1 MSTYNIREKFSYVI
15 ASSSIDYIR
24 NYNFNSATVSDIP
37 LSMAN
42 SDSEIPITVNMT
54 TTVPWML
61 IVDPNTGR
69 DLRYPSGNVVLQP
82 SSSAVVLVK
91 LDLPSDIE
99 NTPESILYPNI
110 NLEIKS
116 GSFPIILPSSA
127 ALPKNVI
134 VTQNDIY
141 TISVGERV
149 EVNIAV
155 YDVDGNQ
162 DTSAIV
168 EWKSNNMSIVQVE
181 QPENTQADYNPYTP
195 RIVRGISP
203 GETTVIIDAGNSRT
217 TTIKFTVR
225 EPSTPA
231 DTSSRGGDGASRTPQ
246 A

>member
-1 MSTYNIREKFSYVI
+1 MSAYNIREKFSYAI

-54 TTVPWML
+54 ATVPWIR
-61 IVDPNTGR
+61 IVDPNTGNN
-69 DLRYPSGNVVLQP
+69 LRYPTGNVVLQP

-116 GSFPIILPSSA
+116 GSFPIILPSST

-141 TISVGERV
+141 TIDVGERV
-149 EVNIAV
+149 EVNICV
-155 YDVDGNQ
+155 YDIDGNQ

-181 QPENTQADYNPYTP
+181 PPQNTQVDYNPYTP

-203 GETTVIIDAGNSRT
+203 GQTTVVVDAGDSRT
-217 TTIKFTVR
+217 TTNH
-225 EPSTPA
+225 
-231 DTSSRGGDGASRTPQ
+231 
-246 A
+246 

>member
-1 MSTYNIREKFSYVI
+1 MSAYNIREKFSYAI

-37 LSMAN
+37 LSMVN

-54 TTVPWML
+54 ATVPWIR
-61 IVDPNTGR
+61 IVDPNTGNN
-69 DLRYPSGNVVLQP
+69 LRYPNGNVVLQP

-116 GSFPIILPSSA
+116 GSFPIILPSST

-141 TISVGERV
+141 TIDVGERV
-149 EVNIAV
+149 EVNICV
-155 YDVDGNQ
+155 YDIDGNQ

-168 EWKSNNMSIVQVE
+168 EWNSNNMSIVQVE
-181 QPENTQADYNPYTP
+181 PPQNTQVDYNPYTP

-203 GETTVIIDAGNSRT
+203 GQTTVVVDAGDSRT
-217 TTIKFTVR
+217 TTIRFTVR
-225 EPSTPA
+225 EPFSDGSNNT
-231 DTSSRGGDGASRTPQ
+231 DTTSQP
-246 A
+246 

>member
-1 MSTYNIREKFSYVI
+1 MSAYNIREKFSYAI

-37 LSMAN
+37 LSMVN

-54 TTVPWML
+54 ATVPWIR
-61 IVDPNTGR
+61 IVDPNTGNN
-69 DLRYPSGNVVLQP
+69 LRYPNGNVVLQP

-116 GSFPIILPSSA
+116 GSFPIILPSST

-141 TISVGERV
+141 TIDVGERV
-149 EVNIAV
+149 EVNICV
-155 YDVDGNQ
+155 YDIDGNQ

-168 EWKSNNMSIVQVE
+168 EWNSNNMSIVQVE
-181 QPENTQADYNPYTP
+181 PPQNTQVDYNPYTP

-203 GETTVIIDAGNSRT
+203 GQTTVVVDAGDSRT
-217 TTIKFTVR
+217 TTIRFTVR
-225 EPSTPA
+225 EPFSDGSNNT
-231 DTSSRGGDGASRTPQ
+231 DTTSQS
-246 A
+246 

>member
-54 TTVPWML
+54 ATVPWIR
-61 IVDPNTGR
+61 IVDPNTGNN
-69 DLRYPSGNVVLQP
+69 LRYPTGNVVLQP

-99 NTPESILYPNI
+99 NIPESILYPNI

-116 GSFPIILPSSA
+116 GSFPIILPSST

-141 TISVGERV
+141 TIDVGERV
-149 EVNIAV
+149 EVNICV
-155 YDVDGNQ
+155 YDIDGNQ

-181 QPENTQADYNPYTP
+181 PPQNTQVDYNPYTP

-203 GETTVIIDAGNSRT
+203 GQTTVVVDAGDSRT
-217 TTIKFTVR
+217 TTIRFTVR
-225 EPSTPA
+225 EPSYDGSNNT
-231 DTSSRGGDGASRTPQ
+231 DTTSQP
-246 A
+246 